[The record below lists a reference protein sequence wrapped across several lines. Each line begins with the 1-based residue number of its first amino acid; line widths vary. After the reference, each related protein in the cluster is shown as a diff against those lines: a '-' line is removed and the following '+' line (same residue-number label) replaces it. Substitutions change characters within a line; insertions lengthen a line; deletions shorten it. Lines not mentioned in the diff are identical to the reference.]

1 MLIGIDVGGTTT
13 DAVLIRN
20 GEVCSTAKVS
30 TEPGNL
36 LNSLLEALDAVSR
49 DIPPEQ
55 LERVVFSTT
64 VITNL
69 IAEGKTDRV
78 ALVLIPGPGVNP
90 ASYTF
95 PDSFY
100 LKGAMDYRGREID
113 PLDEVEIRR
122 TVGLIRESGFSR
134 AAIISK
140 FGQRNSSHEL
150 RVEEIFR
157 EDYPGC
163 KLELGHKVSGKL
175 NFPRRIATAMLA
187 SATRERYQEFVEKIR
202 KALDERNIRAPVYI
216 LKADGGTLPVEK
228 SIEFPVETIF
238 SGPAASTVG
247 ALALTPEGQT
257 SVIVDIGGTT
267 TDLALILSGKP
278 LLASKGAKL
287 GGFLTHVRAFAVRSI
302 AVGGDSV
309 IRVKYLSPGTKQ
321 ITIGPDRAGPAYCMG
336 GKETTPTD
344 ALKFLGL
351 IEVGNPER
359 ASEAIKVTASELG
372 KSETETASLIVDR
385 VARMIADAVNEM
397 FFEWEQEPAYRVWE
411 VLQEKKARPENVVG
425 IGGGAKGLIAGIAK
439 KLNANPVIP
448 EYAEVGNAIGA
459 AVARPTLTLNLHI
472 DTEQKMYSVA
482 EEGEIVSLSTTKFG
496 NLNKV
501 RLDEA
506 EALAAELL
514 RKRAED
520 FGVSKYADEAEIVNS
535 EVFNVVNGWY
545 TSGKLFDVSMQIPA
559 GLIPEWKRRE
569 KA

>member
-20 GEVCSTAKVS
+20 GKVCSTAKVS
-30 TEPGNL
+30 TETGNL
-36 LNSLLEALDAVSR
+36 LNSLLEALDAISR
-49 DIPPEQ
+49 DVDPEQ
-55 LERVVFSTT
+55 LQRVVFSTT

-78 ALVLIPGPGVNP
+78 ALVLIPGPGINP
-90 ASYTF
+90 ASYTY
-95 PDSFY
+95 PDSFF
-100 LKGAMDYRGREID
+100 LKGAMDYRGREIH
-113 PLDEVEIRR
+113 PLDETEIRK

-134 AAIISK
+134 ATIISK
-140 FGQRNSSHEL
+140 FGQRNPFHEL
-150 RVEEIFR
+150 RIEEIFR
-157 EDYPGC
+157 EIYPEC

-175 NFPRRIATAMLA
+175 NFPRRIATAMLT
-187 SATRERYQEFVEKIR
+187 SATREHYQEFVEKI
-202 KALDERNIRAPVYI
+202 KKSLEERNIRAPVYI

-238 SGPAASTVG
+238 SGPAASTIG

-257 SVIVDIGGTT
+257 SVVVDIGGTT

-278 LLASKGAKL
+278 LMASKGAKL

-309 IRVKYLSPGTKQ
+309 VRVKDSDAGTKQ

-351 IEVGNPER
+351 IEVGNPES
-359 ASEAIKVTASELG
+359 AVEAIKAMASALG
-372 KSETETASLIVDR
+372 KSETETASLIVDK
-385 VARMIADAVNEM
+385 VAQRIANAVNEM

-425 IGGGAKGLIAGIAK
+425 IGGGAKGLITEIAK
-439 KLNANPVIP
+439 KLDAKPVIP

-472 DTEQKMYSVA
+472 DTEQKVYSVA
-482 EEGEIVSLSTTKFG
+482 EEGEIVSLNTTNFG
-496 NLNKV
+496 NFNKI

-506 EALAAELL
+506 EAMAAELL
-514 RKRAED
+514 RERAEN
-520 FGVSKYADEAEIVNS
+520 FGISEYADEAEVVNS

-545 TSGKLFDVSMQIPA
+545 TTGRLFDVNMQIPA

-569 KA
+569 KV

>member
-36 LNSLLEALDAVSR
+36 LNSLLEALDAISR
-49 DIPPEQ
+49 DVPPEQ

-69 IAEGKTDRV
+69 IAEGKTNRV

-113 PLDEVEIRR
+113 PLDEAEIRR

-134 AAIISK
+134 AAIVSK
-140 FGQRNSSHEL
+140 FGQRNPSHEL

-202 KALDERNIRAPVYI
+202 KALEERNIRAPVYI

-238 SGPAASTVG
+238 SGPAASTIG

-257 SVIVDIGGTT
+257 SVVVDIGGTT

-287 GGFLTHVRAFAVRSI
+287 GAFLTHVRAFAVRSI

-309 IRVKYLSPGTKQ
+309 IRVKDLSPGTKQ
-321 ITIGPDRAGPAYCMG
+321 ITVGPDRAGPAYCMG
-336 GKETTPTD
+336 GKEATPTD

-351 IEVGNPER
+351 IEVGDFER
-359 ASEAIKVTASELG
+359 ASEAIKATASELG
-372 KSETETASLIVDR
+372 KSETETASLIVDK
-385 VARMIADAVNEM
+385 VAQIIAGAVNEM

-425 IGGGAKGLIAGIAK
+425 IGGGAKGLIAEIAK
-439 KLNANPVIP
+439 RLNANPVIP
-448 EYAEVGNAIGA
+448 EHSEVGNAIGA

-506 EALAAELL
+506 ESLASELL
-514 RKRAED
+514 RERAKD
-520 FGVSKYADEAEIVNS
+520 FGISEYADEAEIVNS
-535 EVFNVVNGWY
+535 EVFNVVNGWN
-545 TSGKLFDVSMQIPA
+545 TSGRLFDIDMQIPA